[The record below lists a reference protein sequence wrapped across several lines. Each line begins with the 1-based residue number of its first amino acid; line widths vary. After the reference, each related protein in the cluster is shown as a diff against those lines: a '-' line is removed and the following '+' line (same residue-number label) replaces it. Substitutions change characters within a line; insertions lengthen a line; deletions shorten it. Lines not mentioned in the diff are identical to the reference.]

1 MLGEVF
7 LYSPLSVRYN
17 NYRFFFFFL
26 SVNENDMMVVMLKN
40 RGFLDKKKKTSI
52 YLRKYENL
60 GSVGL
65 IRFFFVSRTAKQNNG
80 SDSEEKSLS

>member
-1 MLGEVF
+1 MRFCCSEKSFCILRFPFAIIIIV
-7 LYSPLSVRYN
+7 
-17 NYRFFFFFL
+17 FFFFFL

-65 IRFFFVSRTAKQNNG
+65 IRFFFRI
-80 SDSEEKSLS
+80 